1 VTGIRVAVAPRKI
14 RRWPRRWW
22 LFHPLDLAARLWPVW
37 RRPRG
42 VLVVRVDGIGDM
54 VLFQGA
60 FRHYPE
66 ALGVPRSEI
75 TVLGDASWA
84 SLAEVVYEGCRFR
97 AIDEHAYDRRPLYRF
112 RISLWVRRQGFAV
125 AMCDAYF
132 RKPLVADS
140 LVYVSGAPLR
150 IVTEPYASPKTQRQ
164 FDWHL
169 TRVQRVINTGPY
181 PTHEVVRHFRFVSA
195 VAGQRIDAE
204 APALPRR
211 RAPRPLARR
220 YVVLNL
226 GSNEPGR
233 RWPLASFLQIAEHL
247 ARSGLAIVFT
257 GGHVEAALRPP
268 VAEAARASPWGSN
281 FVDRIASTSLAGLMD
296 LLQHA
301 ELVISSDTG
310 PAHLA
315 IGLGTPAVVIIGG
328 GHFTSFV
335 PYPAALTPPQVRF
348 VWHELPCYHC
358 FWLCTQPHTEG
369 ASYRCLEAIPVTQVR
384 DAAEELLA
392 VRSDKRETTIEFR

>member
-1 VTGIRVAVAPRKI
+1 MAAAARRT

-22 LFHPLDLAARLWPVW
+22 LFRPLDLAARLWPVW
-37 RRPRG
+37 RRRRG
-42 VLVVRVDGIGDM
+42 VLVVRMDGIGDM

-75 TVLGDASWA
+75 TVLGSASWA
-84 SLAEVVYEGCRFR
+84 SLAEAVYEGCRFR

-112 RISLWVRRQGFAV
+112 KISLWVRRQGFAV
-125 AMCDAYF
+125 AICDAYL

-140 LVYVSGAPLR
+140 LVYASAAPLR
-150 IVTEPYASPKTQRQ
+150 IVAAPYTSPKTQGQ
-164 FDWHL
+164 FDWYL
-169 TRVQRVINTGPY
+169 ARVHQVIDTGPY
-181 PTHEVVRHFRFVSA
+181 PTHETVRHFRFVSA
-195 VAGQRIDAE
+195 VAGQPVQPE
-204 APALPRR
+204 TPVLPWR
-211 RAPRPLARR
+211 RAPRPLAPR

-233 RWPLASFLQIAEHL
+233 RWPLAGFLQIAEHL
-247 ARSGLAIVFT
+247 ARRGLAVVFT
-257 GGHVEAALRPP
+257 GGRVEAALRPP
-268 VAEAARASPWGSN
+268 VAAAARASAWGNN
-281 FVDRIASTSLAGLMD
+281 FVDRIASTSLAELMD
-296 LLQHA
+296 LQQHA

-315 IGLGTPAVVIIGG
+315 IGLGTPTVVIIGG

-348 VWHELPCYHC
+348 VWRELPCYHC
-358 FWLCTQPHTEG
+358 FWRCTQPHAAG
-369 ASYRCLEAIPVTQVR
+369 ASYPCLEAISVRQVC

-392 VRSDKRETTIEFR
+392 VRSDNTATTIEYR